1 MGKRDNWFRR
11 TLRKVDQGVKRFMS
25 GRYGMDKLN
34 SLILW
39 CSVVT
44 VLVAMFLPLIPKLIV
59 TAISYILLGIAIFRA
74 LSHKTYKRYRENR
87 RYLMLLDQIK
97 DRDHKYFTCPKCRQ
111 PVRVPR
117 KKGKISITCPKC
129 REKFIR
135 KT

>member
-11 TLRKVDQGVKRFMS
+11 TIRKVDQGVKRFMT

-39 CSVVT
+39 SSVVT

-117 KKGKISITCPKC
+117 KKGKIAITCPKC
-129 REKFIR
+129 KEKFIR

>member
-1 MGKRDNWFRR
+1 MGKRNNWFWR
-11 TLRKVDQGVKRFMS
+11 TMRKVDAGVKRFMT

-34 SLILW
+34 TMILW
-39 CSVVT
+39 VSVAT
-44 VLVAMFLPLIPKLIV
+44 VLLAVFLPLIPKLV
-59 TAISYILLGIAIFRA
+59 LTAISYILIGIAIFRA

>member
-11 TLRKVDQGVKRFMS
+11 TMRKVDQGVKRFMS

-39 CSVVT
+39 SSVVT

-74 LSHKTYKRYRENR
+74 LSHNTYKRYRENR

-117 KKGKISITCPKC
+117 KKGKVAITCPKC
-129 REKFIR
+129 KEKFIR

>member
-11 TLRKVDQGVKRFMS
+11 TMRKVDQGVKRFMS

-39 CSVVT
+39 SSVVT

-74 LSHKTYKRYRENR
+74 LSHNTYKRYRENR

-117 KKGKISITCPKC
+117 KKGKVAITCKKKKK
-129 REKFIR
+129 KFIR

>member
-1 MGKRDNWFRR
+1 MGNRDNWFRR

-39 CSVVT
+39 SSVVI
-44 VLVAMFLPLIPKLIV
+44 VIVAMFLPLIPKLIV
-59 TAISYILLGIAIFRA
+59 TGISYILIGIAIFRA
-74 LSHKTYKRYRENR
+74 LSHNTYKRYRENR

-117 KKGKISITCPKC
+117 KKGKIAITCPKC